1 MWAIIYPVCTLPLLI
16 MLFIAQHRAHRAG
29 TLKDYKSPFAQYG
42 AMGLVRELF
51 WQLDVIGIILMIAVF
66 ALILVPLTL
75 AGGVASNAQTWKQA
89 HIRKLRWLRTKNG
102 KKRIGTD
109 GFPYA
114 SQSHRSS

>member
-1 MWAIIYPVCTLPLLI
+1 

-89 HIRKLRWLRTKNG
+89 HIRQYRRSFRLGKG
-102 KKRIGTD
+102 VKKRETD
-109 GFPYA
+109 GCPYL
-114 SQSHRSS
+114 SQSHRS